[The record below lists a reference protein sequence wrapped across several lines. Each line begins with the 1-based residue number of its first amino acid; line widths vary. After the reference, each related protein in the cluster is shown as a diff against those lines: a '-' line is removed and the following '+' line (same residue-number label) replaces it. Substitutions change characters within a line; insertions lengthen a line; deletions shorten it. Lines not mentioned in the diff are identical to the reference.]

1 MEIKRRD
8 FLKTIAGGTAMVL
21 AQPTLVSAR
30 EKPRLP
36 DAIGILYDAT
46 LCVGCKTCMVGC
58 KKANDMPVETTG
70 GRDYWENPMD
80 LSGKTLNIIKKYQSG
95 SGQFK
100 DREDNG
106 YSFVKRHCMHCVDPA
121 CASAC
126 PASALT
132 KDNETGI
139 VSYDKD
145 ACIGCRY
152 CQVACPFNIPKF
164 EWDNPFPKIV
174 KCQLC
179 SHLTAKGDIPACCDF
194 CPTGASLFGSVNALL
209 DEAKRR
215 QGMMPGKYYDFP
227 LSSLSSGDVQVQK
240 AAQYVPK
247 IYGESEVGGTQ
258 VLMLA
263 GVNFNK
269 LGLPD
274 LPDRS
279 YVALAENI
287 QHTLYQWMI
296 LPVVAFGGLA
306 YLVKRSEK
314 NKEEH

>member
-8 FLKTIAGGTAMVL
+8 FLKTIAGGTAVVL
-21 AQPTLVSAR
+21 AGPTLASAR
-30 EKPRLP
+30 EKPRLSN
-36 DAIGILYDAT
+36 ALGILYDAT
-46 LCVGCKTCMVGC
+46 LCIGCKTCMVGC
-58 KKANDMPVETTG
+58 KNANDMPVETTG

-80 LSGKTLNIIKKYQSG
+80 LSSKTLNIIKKYQSG
-95 SGQFK
+95 TGQFK
-100 DREDNG
+100 DQEKDG

-132 KDNETGI
+132 KNSETGI
-139 VSYDKD
+139 VSYNKD

-164 EWDNPFPKIV
+164 EWDEPFPKIV

-179 SHLTAKGDIPACCDF
+179 NHLTAKGDIPACCDI
-194 CPTGASLFGSVNALL
+194 CPTGASLYGSVNALL
-209 DEAKRR
+209 AEAKRR
-215 QGMMPGKYYDFP
+215 QGMVPGKYYEFP
-227 LSSLSSGDVQVQK
+227 VSSLSSGNVQVHK
-240 AAQYVPK
+240 AAPYVPE
-247 IYGESEVGGTQ
+247 IYGETEVGGTQ

-314 NKEEH
+314 DKE